1 LVSNKPGAV
10 HFAATRYLDVMKGWT
25 RKEIWMLVLG
35 LGAFFLFVA
44 VVLALLIL
52 VGELYDTSSGF
63 KDLQDS

>member
-1 LVSNKPGAV
+1 
-10 HFAATRYLDVMKGWT
+10 
-25 RKEIWMLVLG
+25 MLVLG